1 MKLYCHS
8 CEWVG
13 SVWMDSYDSFSC
25 PECEA
30 PAFDYPSLDMLDELA
45 FQENLLKVGFLL
57 KKERKE
63 RNEKFPIS

>member
-13 SVWMDSYDSFSC
+13 SVWMDSYDSFLC

-30 PAFDYPSLDMLDELA
+30 LVFEYPSLDKLDELA
-45 FQENLLKVGFLL
+45 FQENLLKVGFFI
-57 KKERKE
+57 
-63 RNEKFPIS
+63 EKREEKTK